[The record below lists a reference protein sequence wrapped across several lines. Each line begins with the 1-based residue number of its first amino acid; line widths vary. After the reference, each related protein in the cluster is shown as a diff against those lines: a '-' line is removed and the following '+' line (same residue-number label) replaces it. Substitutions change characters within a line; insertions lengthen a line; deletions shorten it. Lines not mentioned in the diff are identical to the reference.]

1 MKKYLFTFI
10 LIIDLLFCNDYS
22 INFDGQNDFINISD
36 HSDLDLTNNYT
47 LEAWIFP
54 ESFSWLAGIISK
66 YQTSAANG
74 YILRLT
80 SQSPFSGIGFDE
92 KITSTG
98 VLNANQWHHIA
109 AVNNNGQR
117 KLYIN
122 GILTSISGSA
132 LNVVSNS
139 DPIRIGSDYSSRFF
153 DGRIDEVRIWNT
165 ARDQNDIT
173 STMDSTLSGTEDGL
187 VAYYNFNEGSGIIL
201 NDLTGNG
208 HDGTVVG
215 GLWASG
221 YSLSGLIGDINFDE
235 VLNVY
240 DAVMLVAIML
250 GNENANQFQQY
261 ACDSNQDGSLT
272 IEDVVLLMQ
281 WILDIDITARSLV
294 TSVGFKNF
302 DNVLE
307 INSDGDVAGLHI
319 ELSEDI
325 NISNINF
332 PAGWNWEQKGNNLIA
347 YSLNGSS
354 MPRSFKIKSDNHMAV
369 NSVKV
374 VDWSGKSIQSNKNI
388 LPNISSLKVSPNPF
402 NSMCTISFMLRKSN
416 EVTLILYNIKGELV
430 AQKKLGLLY
439 EGNHEISWSPDNFPS
454 GTYFM
459 KTQTASYSEYSKILY
474 LK

>member
-1 MKKYLFTFI
+1 MKKYLFAFI
-10 LIIDLLFCNDYS
+10 FIIDLLFSNDYS

-54 ESFSWLAGIISK
+54 ESFSSLAGIVSK
-66 YQTSAANG
+66 YHTSAANG
-74 YILRLT
+74 YIMRLT
-80 SQSPFSGIGFDE
+80 SQSPFNGIEFDE
-92 KITSTG
+92 KITSSG

-122 GILTSISGSA
+122 GILTNITGSA

-153 DGRIDEVRIWNT
+153 DGRIDEVRLWNI

-173 STMDSTLSGTEDGL
+173 STMDSALNGTEDGL
-187 VAYYNFNEGSGIIL
+187 VAYYNFDEGSGIIL

-208 HDGTVVG
+208 HNGTVVG

-250 GNENANQFQQY
+250 GNENANQHQQY
-261 ACDSNQDGSLT
+261 ASDSNQDGSLS

-281 WILDIDITARSLV
+281 WILDVDITSRNLV
-294 TSVGFKNF
+294 TSIAFKNF

-319 ELSEDI
+319 ELYEDTDV
-325 NISNINF
+325 SNINF
-332 PAGWNWEQKGNNLIA
+332 PAGWSWEQKGDNLIA

-354 MPRSFKIKSDNHMAV
+354 IPRSFKIKSNYMHV
-369 NSVKV
+369 KSVKV
-374 VDWSGKSIQSNKNI
+374 VDWSGNSIKSNKNI

-402 NSMCTISFMLRKSN
+402 NSRCTISFALRESKD
-416 EVTLILYNIKGELV
+416 VTLILYNLKGELV
-430 AQKKLGLLY
+430 AQKELGLLY
-439 EGNHEISWSPDNFPS
+439 EGNHEIGWSPDNFPS

-459 KTQTASYSEYSKILY
+459 KTQTPSNSEYSKILY

>member
-1 MKKYLFTFI
+1 MKKYLFAFI
-10 LIIDLLFCNDYS
+10 FIIDLLLSNDYS

-47 LEAWIFP
+47 LEAWIFS

-66 YQTSAANG
+66 YQTNAANG

-80 SQSPFSGIGFDE
+80 SQSPYSGIGFDE
-92 KITSTG
+92 KNTSTG

-122 GILTSISGSA
+122 GILTTISGSP
-132 LNVVSNS
+132 LNVTSNS
-139 DPIRIGSDYSSRFF
+139 DPIRLGSDYSSRFF
-153 DGRIDEVRIWNT
+153 DGRIDEVRIWNI
-165 ARDQNDIT
+165 AREQNDIT
-173 STMDSTLSGTEDGL
+173 NTMDSTLNGTEDGL

-208 HDGTVVG
+208 HNGTVVG

-250 GNENANQFQQY
+250 GNENANQYQQY

-281 WILDIDITARSLV
+281 WILNIDITARSLV
-294 TSVGFKNF
+294 TSLAFKNF
-302 DNVLE
+302 DSILE

-325 NISNINF
+325 SVSNINF

-354 MPRSFKIKSDNHMAV
+354 MPRSFKIKSDHHMAV
-369 NSVKV
+369 KSVKV
-374 VDWSGKSIQSNKNI
+374 VDWSGKSIQTHKNI

-402 NSMCTISFMLRKSN
+402 NSRCTISFMLSGSK
-416 EVTLILYNIKGELV
+416 EVTLIIYNLKGELV
-430 AQKKLGLLY
+430 EQKELGLLY
-439 EGNHEISWSPDNFPS
+439 EGNHEITWSPDNFPS

>member
-22 INFDGQNDFINISD
+22 INFDGQNDFVNISD

-165 ARDQNDIT
+165 ARDQNDII
-173 STMDSTLSGTEDGL
+173 STMDSK
-187 VAYYNFNEGSGIIL
+187 
-201 NDLTGNG
+201 
-208 HDGTVVG
+208 
-215 GLWASG
+215 
-221 YSLSGLIGDINFDE
+221 IGRAH
-235 VLNVY
+235 V
-240 DAVMLVAIML
+240 
-250 GNENANQFQQY
+250 
-261 ACDSNQDGSLT
+261 
-272 IEDVVLLMQ
+272 
-281 WILDIDITARSLV
+281 
-294 TSVGFKNF
+294 
-302 DNVLE
+302 
-307 INSDGDVAGLHI
+307 
-319 ELSEDI
+319 
-325 NISNINF
+325 
-332 PAGWNWEQKGNNLIA
+332 
-347 YSLNGSS
+347 
-354 MPRSFKIKSDNHMAV
+354 
-369 NSVKV
+369 
-374 VDWSGKSIQSNKNI
+374 
-388 LPNISSLKVSPNPF
+388 
-402 NSMCTISFMLRKSN
+402 
-416 EVTLILYNIKGELV
+416 
-430 AQKKLGLLY
+430 
-439 EGNHEISWSPDNFPS
+439 
-454 GTYFM
+454 
-459 KTQTASYSEYSKILY
+459 
-474 LK
+474 